1 MLAQSHTPYILLAC
15 TIFDVGTVTHT
26 LYFVSMYIYLMLAR
40 SNTPY
45 ILLACTIFDVGTV
58 KHTLYF
64 VSMYYI

>member
-15 TIFDVGTVTHT
+15 TIFDVGTVTH
-26 LYFVSMYIYLMLAR
+26 
-40 SNTPY
+40 TPY

>member
-1 MLAQSHTPYILLAC
+1 MLAQSNTPYILLAC
-15 TIFDVGTVTHT
+15 TIFDVSTV
-26 LYFVSMYIYLMLAR
+26 
-40 SNTPY
+40 NTPY

>member
-1 MLAQSHTPYILLAC
+1 MLAQSNTPYILLA
-15 TIFDVGTVTHT
+15 
-26 LYFVSMYIYLMLAR
+26 LYLMLAQ
-40 SNTPY
+40 SSTPY

>member
-26 LYFVSMYIYLMLAR
+26 YILLAVLYLMLAQ

-45 ILLACTIFDVGTV
+45 ILLLYLMLAQSHTHLIFC
-58 KHTLYF
+58 
-64 VSMYYI
+64 

>member
-15 TIFDVGTVTHT
+15 TIFDVGTVTPT
-26 LYFVSMYIYLMLAR
+26 
-40 SNTPY
+40 Y
-45 ILLACTIFDVGTV
+45 ILLACTIFDVSTV

>member
-1 MLAQSHTPYILLAC
+1 MLGTVTYLMLAQS
-15 TIFDVGTVTHT
+15 
-26 LYFVSMYIYLMLAR
+26 
-40 SNTPY
+40 PY

>member
-15 TIFDVGTVTHT
+15 TIFDVI
-26 LYFVSMYIYLMLAR
+26 FAQ

>member
-26 LYFVSMYIYLMLAR
+26 S
-40 SNTPY
+40 Y
-45 ILLACTIFDVGTV
+45 ILLACAIFEVSTV

-64 VSMYYI
+64 VSMYFI

>member
-26 LYFVSMYIYLMLAR
+26 S
-40 SNTPY
+40 Y
-45 ILLACTIFDVGTV
+45 ILLVCAIFEVSTV